1 MANPPGN
8 PRNGDGNSEDL
19 DEYTSPS
26 LAGQPPDQQL
36 YNNVIYGGTGQG
48 QAQNQFQSN
57 SQGSFPFTQQTYGT
71 APSPP
76 TSNPYPYL
84 GIANS
89 SLEPRSIFL
98 GQQRP
103 TTGMAGGYDPSFTGQ
118 GYSFGPPPL
127 SAPTYGGFGQPGP
140 SRSGGNYTPPPPND
154 GSTNP
159 FQQKTN
165 RYPDPNTA
173 TTGYQ
178 DPGRANPNPPRVPV
192 PAPCQPL
199 QQQNRPPPAQYFL
212 QPLDSLPLIGFP
224 QTQNRQI
231 EHGSSA
237 GPLDPGVHGHLPIP
251 FAHEELAYS
260 NPPEWERQMLY
271 YVDDGAQR
279 VDESWDDYL
288 RRASRAIVHMGIEVR
303 RRPAPPPNQDRQ
315 AQRRWQVNIE
325 LQEADHRDWMDP
337 SDEAYNP
344 RYAMSFLAENDALG
358 ARNAQ
363 RRATAAA
370 LLRREFAAIG
380 YRDFTHSLAPDE
392 SSDELFTHDYDSRP
406 LFGDG
411 GLSRGSSSQPSRG
424 RAPQPRGGAGQ
435 PRGSTR
441 ETRGPNHP
449 LQAGG
454 LGGQGQAEDEE
465 AEEKYEEYSEH
476 RCLPCGKRKIGCSI
490 RKTGLPCD
498 NCKRTG
504 RNCVRKPI
512 GKRGV
517 RSGDRRGG
525 YNKSEAQRRK
535 EEDKRREGGG
545 RRGRKKVVD
554 EEDQD
559 DDEDEEDIPEL
570 NDEQP
575 PLPPSPPPPS
585 GPTRKRHREP
595 TLDDD
600 QQEESEPR
608 PKKRREVANTGS
620 GTRNTP
626 NPCQQP
632 REKPNNR
639 SSGRRRIVQ
648 TRRVPQNDP
657 YPDNWCSTCKKNLRS
672 CDGNRPCQEC
682 LIHGEVDCDAEIF
695 DQPYRSPRETM
706 ATPVR
711 NEPNM
716 TGYQTPVS
724 GGPRHTYDAF
734 APSSSMVSQ
743 DMEMIDVDAPPLQDY
758 LDSQK
763 RIVPN
768 ATAEAVREEA
778 SEGWLGGRETAD
790 ANAEDIEKLSEDVT
804 LSGPDSFSNEVD
816 IRSQSNANRNRNNS
830 SDNAADP
837 GRAPGPSQN
846 PALPAYDGTTTA
858 PAVLGP
864 QARQQA
870 QSSRA
875 ITNPVNP
882 HIGIMR
888 APSNKA
894 PDMSKRCDEPI
905 PPPNGPK
912 CKERPTQSC
921 DWIGHAWYNVCK
933 DCDGKARAGDFG
945 LDEVVLAQTQ
955 NHLCSECAQE
965 TKLRFIQHPTSEIQA
980 RECLCI
986 GQIRMAWLCGTHRN
1000 EASQYV
1006 EGRAKFFENSRK
1018 TRGLY
1023 GKCPVCDDREGDD
1036 STGVWECGACR
1047 ETVIAP

>member
-1 MANPPGN
+1 
-8 PRNGDGNSEDL
+8 
-19 DEYTSPS
+19 
-26 LAGQPPDQQL
+26 
-36 YNNVIYGGTGQG
+36 
-48 QAQNQFQSN
+48 
-57 SQGSFPFTQQTYGT
+57 
-71 APSPP
+71 
-76 TSNPYPYL
+76 
-84 GIANS
+84 
-89 SLEPRSIFL
+89 
-98 GQQRP
+98 
-103 TTGMAGGYDPSFTGQ
+103 
-118 GYSFGPPPL
+118 
-127 SAPTYGGFGQPGP
+127 
-140 SRSGGNYTPPPPND
+140 
-154 GSTNP
+154 
-159 FQQKTN
+159 
-165 RYPDPNTA
+165 
-173 TTGYQ
+173 
-178 DPGRANPNPPRVPV
+178 
-192 PAPCQPL
+192 
-199 QQQNRPPPAQYFL
+199 
-212 QPLDSLPLIGFP
+212 
-224 QTQNRQI
+224 
-231 EHGSSA
+231 
-237 GPLDPGVHGHLPIP
+237 VHGHFPIP
-251 FAHEELAYS
+251 LAHEELAYS

-279 VDESWDDYL
+279 VGESWDDYL

-315 AQRRWQVNIE
+315 AQRRWQANIE

-337 SDEAYNP
+337 TDEAYNP
-344 RYAMSFLAENDALG
+344 RYAMKFLAEADAQR

-380 YRDFTHSLAPDE
+380 YRNFTHSLAPDE
-392 SSDELFTHDYDSRP
+392 SSDELFTHDHDSRP

-411 GLSRGSSSQPSRG
+411 GLSRGTGSQPSRG
-424 RAPQPRGGAGQ
+424 RAPQPRKGVRPRRGTALQPTRGSRPPRGGAGQ

-454 LGGQGQAEDEE
+454 LGGQGQGVDEE
-465 AEEKYEEYSEH
+465 AEEEYEEEYSEH
-476 RCLPCGKRKIGCSI
+476 RCLPCGKRKIGCSVQ
-490 RKTGLPCD
+490 KTGFPCD

-504 RNCVRKPI
+504 RNCVRLPL

-517 RSGDRRGG
+517 KSGDRRGG
-525 YNKSEAQRRK
+525 YNKSDVQRRK

-554 EEDQD
+554 EEDED
-559 DDEDEEDIPEL
+559 DEEDEEDIPEL
-570 NDEQP
+570 NDDDESDDEQP
-575 PLPPSPPPPS
+575 PPPPSPPPPPPS
-585 GPTRKRHREP
+585 SSRRKRHREP
-595 TLDDD
+595 TPDYD
-600 QQEESEPR
+600 QQEEPEPR
-608 PKKRREVANTGS
+608 PKKRKAVANTES

-626 NPCQQP
+626 NPRQQP

-648 TRRVPQNDP
+648 PGRVSLSG
-657 YPDNWCSTCKKNLRS
+657 PDNWCSTCKKNLRS

-682 LIHGEVDCDAEIF
+682 LIHGEVDCNAETV
-695 DQPYRSPRETM
+695 DQPYRPPRETM
-706 ATPVR
+706 TTPLR
-711 NEPNM
+711 NQPSM
-716 TGYQTPVS
+716 TGYPTPVS
-724 GGPRHTYDAF
+724 GGPRQTYDAP

-743 DMEMIDVDAPPLQDY
+743 DMETIDVDAPPLQDY
-758 LDSQK
+758 LNSQR

-778 SEGWLGGRETAD
+778 SGGWRGGRETTN
-790 ANAEDIEKLSEDVT
+790 ANAEDIENPSEDVT
-804 LSGPDSFSNEVD
+804 LGAPDFFSNEVD
-816 IRSQSNANRNRNNS
+816 IRSQSNANTTRNNT

-837 GRAPGPSQN
+837 ERAQGPSQN
-846 PALPAYDGTTTA
+846 PALPAYDGTTAA
-858 PAVLGP
+858 PGP

-870 QSSRA
+870 HSSRA

-888 APSNKA
+888 APSNNS

-905 PPPNGPK
+905 PPPDGPK

-933 DCDGKARAGDFG
+933 DCDGKAGAGDFG

-955 NHLCSECAQE
+955 NHMCSECAQG
-965 TKLRFIQHPTSEIQA
+965 TKIGFTQHPTSEIQA

-1000 EASQYV
+1000 EATQYV
-1006 EGRAKFFENSRK
+1006 EGRAKFFEYSRK